1 MTLCGLVG
9 PLLRF
14 EFQALDIDFRW
25 VKANRDS
32 ACLMVPCV
40 RNTVVATK
48 SLISLPPCAK
58 TGIKTA
64 RKPVPKKSHWS
75 WGIDICEYSTHRVL
89 QNYVLFIHHI

>member
-40 RNTVVATK
+40 RNTV
-48 SLISLPPCAK
+48 SLLNHLYPYLLVP
-58 TGIKTA
+58 
-64 RKPVPKKSHWS
+64 KPVSKRL
-75 WGIDICEYSTHRVL
+75 G
-89 QNYVLFIHHI
+89 NLFQRNLTGHGA